1 MRRNVATFAP
11 GLVHIE
17 RTNKE
22 RRLCEPSNLRGL
34 CSTSRV
40 RVFVR
45 FTEINNERNRSAE
58 CSQAVVEYEQTANGY
73 ANARRYS
80 LVVHVVRDFY
90 GVWYINIY
98 TPNTYK
104 IAYSPERRARAW
116 TRFLANDAPR
126 DDYFL
131 PSCAILRIVF
141 SFSFVTI
148 DDGNMSRNNETNSLL
163 VS

>member
-1 MRRNVATFAP
+1 MRSNVATFAP

-58 CSQAVVEYEQTANGY
+58 CSQAVVEYEQTANAY

-126 DDYFL
+126 ATIIFFRPAL
-131 PSCAILRIVF
+131 FSA
-141 SFSFVTI
+141 SFSL
-148 DDGNMSRNNETNSLL
+148 SRL
-163 VS
+163 